1 MTATQA
7 PAPVPVMQDQPGSAP
22 VDARPLTATPRRFS
36 IGRTIGWIVLI
47 VSLILTVFPFYWMVK
62 TALTP
67 AADVIADSA
76 SFFPGSPTLI
86 NFARVLGFLTPA
98 QNQAAGGSGASINFL
113 LYLWNSIVYCTLIG
127 FFQTLFCAMGGYAF
141 ARLRFPGR
149 NLLFNILVGALM
161 VPGIFTLLPNFVLVK
176 DLGLLNNFLG
186 MVAPSLLMTP
196 FAIFFLRQ
204 FFLSIPVDVEEA
216 AMLDGAGK
224 IRVFW
229 RVAMPMNRGPLVT
242 IGLITV
248 VWAWKD
254 YLWPLLVGRDESVR
268 TLTVGLGVY
277 LQQSPNAQ
285 PDWTGLMAG
294 STLSVI
300 PVVVLLIFLGRRIV
314 ESLNFTGIK

>member
-1 MTATQA
+1 MSLTSQTS
-7 PAPVPVMQDQPGSAP
+7 PAPVALSAP
-22 VDARPLTATPRRFS
+22 TEAPPVRRGRRPFS
-36 IGRTIGWIVLI
+36 AGRLIGWIVL
-47 VSLILTVFPFYWMVK
+47 VAALVLTIFPFYWMLK

-67 AADVIADSA
+67 AVDVIRDSG
-76 SFFPGSPTLI
+76 SLFPGNPTLV
-86 NFARVLGFLTPA
+86 NFARVLGFLSPEEDR
-98 QNQAAGGSGASINFL
+98 AAGGSGASINFL

-127 FFQTLFCAMGGYAF
+127 CFQTLFCAMGGYAF

-149 NLLFNILVGALM
+149 HLLFSVFIAALM
-161 VPGIFTLLPNFVLVK
+161 VPGIFTLLPNFVLVR
-176 DLGLLNNFLG
+176 DLGLLDNLIG

-196 FAIFFLRQ
+196 FALFFLRQ

-216 AMLDGAGK
+216 ALLDGAGK
-224 IRVFW
+224 ARVFW
-229 RVAMPMNRGPLVT
+229 RIALPMSRGPLIT

-254 YLWPLLVGRDESVR
+254 FLWPLLIGRDESVR
-268 TLTVGLGVY
+268 TMTVGLGVY
-277 LQQSPNAQ
+277 LQQSPNTQ

-300 PVVVLLIFLGRRIV
+300 PVLILLVFLGRRIV

>member
-1 MTATQA
+1 MTMTQ
-7 PAPVPVMQDQPGSAP
+7 P
-22 VDARPLTATPRRFS
+22 ATPILPTTQQPSRPTHDATRHRFS
-36 IGRTIGWIVLI
+36 IGRALGWTVLI
-47 VSLILTVFPFYWMVK
+47 ISLVLTLFPFYWMLK

-67 AADVIADSA
+67 AADVIRDSGA
-76 SFFPGSPTLI
+76 LFPGSPTLI
-86 NFARVLGFLTPA
+86 NFARVLGFLSPA
-98 QNQAAGGSGASINFL
+98 QDQAAGGSGASINFL
-113 LYLWNSIVYCTLIG
+113 LYLWNSIIYCALIG

-149 NLLFNILVGALM
+149 NVLFAILIAALM
-161 VPGIFTLLPNFVLVK
+161 VPGIFTLLPNFVLVR
-176 DLGLLNNFLG
+176 DLGLLNDIFG

-196 FAIFFLRQ
+196 FALFFLRQ
-204 FFLSIPVDVEEA
+204 FFLNIPVDVEEA

-224 IRVFW
+224 AQVFW
-229 RVAMPMNRGPLVT
+229 RIALPMSRGPLIT

-254 YLWPLLVGRDESVR
+254 YLWPLLIGRDESVR
-268 TLTVGLGVY
+268 TMTVALGVY
-277 LQQSPNAQ
+277 LQQSPNTQ

-300 PVVVLLIFLGRRIV
+300 PVLILLVFLGRRIV